1 MIMHI
6 TKKAL
11 LRSAVATS
19 AMVLAPSAAN
29 AACTTAN
36 GVVTCTDVNTA
47 AQVTA
52 AVNSAPPPSVSLIIA
67 QGATVIRPNNQITP
81 FNPPFD
87 GAISYTNNGTV
98 GGSPADFVDFSYN
111 GTITAPTNTF
121 TFNNAGT
128 QNGGILA
135 FNVGGVINGT
145 NTGTITRG
153 IDLSNAGA
161 INLTSSGT
169 VYNTTSSTAINLLSR
184 LQQSSTATT
193 GTRTTTTTTSTG
205 GIITANITGPVAVP
219 AVAGP
224 PAVAAVPQN
233 INAQSI
239 AGVNLTVNNVAGNIT
254 ANTRTNFT
262 PTSFTQAPVTNGA
275 VTTDSNGFFQTIVGG
290 DGTVVVGANGQV
302 GNVNV
307 TTGTGAATATINGS
321 VGTTAAPA
329 SVNVRADGLTNDV
342 VFTNTTTA
350 GAVTTTTNAVRQVI
364 VRNGGSATASV
375 NDGASVLGGVTATS
389 NAGPATVN
397 VAGTVGNFAAGIGG
411 NVNASSG
418 FLGFNFTFDR
428 SLTSNSDGTFNN
440 VTTETASAAGQ
451 AVTVNLAASADVNG
465 PATAQSCGG
474 PATVD
479 NAGRV
484 RGGVTATANC
494 RVRTAF
500 DDRSSLTQTTA
511 ANGTVTRVSS
521 TSRDQTNQNVGGL
534 ATVTNRSGAV
544 IEGSVFV
551 NGLTGANFNN
561 AGAVFGNVNLTSR
574 GTIDRN
580 IDSDRTTTTTVPAGT
595 TTVLRET
602 SNVFRSTPNGGIA
615 TGVYSGTVG
624 AVAGSP
630 LAGFRSVFQQGDQ
643 GSVATVTGTLFA
655 DFTGLAGAQTRDRTF
670 TTTQLTVTQPATAPA
685 TAASERTTSNS
696 TRDNFTEVAS
706 TSSLTVSGGR
716 IATNGFNGGN
726 VTLDSRGGNANLS
739 LTAGGTIAGSA
750 DVRAGTGTNRTF
762 SQDNQSIFTTAA
774 TAAGPVPAEVQQSQ
788 TSSQSDRNLAAPG
801 TANVTL
807 ASGTSV
813 GGNLNVAGT
822 GTGAGTLGANVT
834 IDGTLGISPLL
845 GGGGG
850 QLTVRGSRLD
860 TLSTSS
866 DNLTRTSATRVDR
879 VVTNAFSSA
888 PSANGGGLLVNVGGT
903 VRNGID
909 AQTEAGPATV
919 NVTGQVNTNL
929 AGGTAV
935 TVRSIGAATESTTTQ
950 NFRGTN
956 FGNANTQT
964 GFSSSSSSTATGG
977 IATLSVAGSAAVLAA
992 NASSIEGN
1000 IAVAGRTGSVMTV
1013 TAGSRVLQSIGSAV
1027 NVGQT
1032 FANSTGSETRT
1043 FNAAGA
1049 QTGSTTTNTSTAVGG
1064 PASLT
1069 NPGIIGSG
1077 ANFVFVNVQSVGGA
1091 SATNSGIINGTLL
1104 ANALGSNTSTTTVVT
1119 NANDPVLT
1127 QTVTTTRTVPVG
1139 GAASISNSGLITSS
1153 VTARGATGTVTNDG
1167 VIRGSINVGATAA
1180 QGALN
1185 TTVVRTQTATSD
1197 NFPGV
1202 STANTPAFTQTYTV
1216 NQNGLLLGGVNVTG
1230 GATVSSTVNLNNNSI
1245 TLGNIVATGTNTN
1258 VNLNGSGFLG
1268 VASNDVAVIT
1278 NTQTSPGF
1286 PTVILPA
1293 TGNAVVYNP
1302 TPSLSRFGTID
1313 PTLGSFNQA
1322 GVFVPSLAA
1331 NALQRGSRITGVN
1344 TVTKTGDGTFVIV
1357 GSPLIRNGTAAPTY
1371 TMELGTTA
1379 APGTFRINA
1388 GEVQLGV
1395 ATDPNVQRL
1404 EFGIRGSIENN
1415 ATLVVGRRI
1424 TNGVTSAVQGIN
1436 LLTTANF
1443 TNSGTGN
1450 LVVGVAPALVR
1461 QAGSPLF
1468 LGTAPSNF
1476 GFGGGGVL
1484 LTPFVPVGQSNVLTS
1499 TGSFVTVDGNLSLG
1513 GRLTVASGNTG
1524 GIFNAGRAYDLF
1536 NVGGTYTNSSTI
1548 ASDFSSPFIS
1558 FVLTPRSE
1566 GGRTIVSLDV
1576 RRAAFNTVTA
1586 NDRNATAAADALQA
1600 TIPGVIGR
1608 ITTANSTGNFGSAE
1622 TYGLVQDLATVIS
1635 AIDTQMTSAQASQ
1648 AFRELSSGEFYGSL
1662 TAVRTTAAFGEAV
1675 DTMTSN
1681 TGPAGLGLWLR
1692 PTGEFS
1698 KFDFNNEA
1706 GASGIR
1712 AQNYGGS
1719 VGVNYATGTGGNF
1732 GLAGGYSRNDVNART
1747 TPERADADTY
1757 MIGAY
1762 GSQGFGPMSV
1772 SGQLVMGWSQWNASR
1787 VLPTFSRTATSEFD
1801 SRELRGNLRISYDL
1815 PMGTGLIAT
1824 PFVAVEGRKYRFDAF
1839 EEKNGGGIGLAVER
1853 SSKTVFSPEVGARV
1867 GGAFGSLRPFAELSY
1882 VFQGDIDGER
1892 RMAFLGA
1899 RDTSF
1904 VVEGVDPRGY
1914 VRGALGVSAAIG
1926 RANVFLRGEYG
1937 KGGDHSTASVRTGL
1951 LFNF

>member
-1 MIMHI
+1 MHI

-11 LRSAVATS
+11 LRSAVATG
-19 AMVLAPSAAN
+19 AMVLAPSTAN

-47 AQVTA
+47 AQVTVD
-52 AVNSAPPPSVSLIIA
+52 VNSSPPPAVSLIIA
-67 QGATVIRPNNQITP
+67 QGATVIRPDNQITL
-81 FNPPFD
+81 FNPPFG

-98 GGSPADFVDFSYN
+98 GNSPANFVDFSYN
-111 GTITAPTNTF
+111 GTITAPTNIF

-135 FNVGGVINGT
+135 SNVGGVINGT

-184 LQQSSTATT
+184 LQQSSTGTT

-219 AVAGP
+219 GVAGP

-239 AGVNLTVNNVAGNIT
+239 AGVNLTVDNVAGNIT
-254 ANTRTNFT
+254 ANTRTNFD
-262 PTSFTQAPVTNGA
+262 PTSFTEAPVTNGA
-275 VTTDSNGFFQTIVGG
+275 VTTDSFGFFQTAVGG
-290 DGTVVVGANGQV
+290 DGAVVVGANGRV

-307 TTGTGAATATINGS
+307 STGTGAAIATVNGI

-329 SVNVRADGLTNDV
+329 NVNVTANGLTNDV

-350 GAVTTTTNAVRQVI
+350 GAVTTTTNASRQVV
-364 VRNGGSATASV
+364 VRNGGSATATVSDV
-375 NDGASVLGGVTATS
+375 ASVVGSVTAIS
-389 NAGPATVN
+389 NAGPTSVTI
-397 VAGTVGNFAAGIGG
+397 AGTVGSFAAGVGG
-411 NVNASSG
+411 DVRSASG
-418 FLGFNFTFDR
+418 FGVADRNLVFNR
-428 SLTSNSDGTFNN
+428 SQTSNSDGTFSN
-440 VTTETASAAGQ
+440 VRTEAVTATGQ
-451 AVTVNLAASADVNG
+451 ASTVTIAASADING
-465 PATAQSCGG
+465 SATAQSCGG

-521 TSRDQTNQNVGGL
+521 TSTDQTNQNVGGL
-534 ATVTNRSGAV
+534 AAVTNRSGAV
-544 IEGSVFV
+544 IEGSVSV
-551 NGLTGANFNN
+551 NGLTGANLNN
-561 AGAVFGNVNLTSR
+561 AGTVFGNVTLTSR
-574 GTIDRN
+574 GTIERN
-580 IDSDRTTTTTVPAGT
+580 IVSDRTTTTTVPAGT

-630 LAGFRSVFQQGDQ
+630 LAGSRSVIQQGDQ

-655 DFTGLAGAQTRDRTF
+655 DFTGQAGAQARDRTF

-685 TAASERTTSNS
+685 TAASERTVSNS

-706 TSSLTVSGGR
+706 TSSLTVNGGR
-716 IATNGFNGGN
+716 IASNGFNTGSVG
-726 VTLDSRGGNANLS
+726 LGSRGGNANLS
-739 LTAGGTIAGSA
+739 LTAGGAIAGSA
-750 DVRAGTGTNRTF
+750 DVQAGTGTNRTF
-762 SQDNQSIFTTAA
+762 SSDTSSVFTRAATTA
-774 TAAGPVPAEVQQSQ
+774 GPAPAEVQQSQ
-788 TSSQSDRNLAAPG
+788 TASLSDRNLAAPG
-801 TANVTL
+801 AANVTL
-807 ASGTSV
+807 ASGTSI
-813 GGNLNVAGT
+813 GILNVAGT

-834 IDGTLGISPLL
+834 IDGILGTSPLL

-903 VRNGID
+903 VRNSID
-909 AQTEAGPATV
+909 AQTGAGPATV

-950 NFRGTN
+950 NFRGTT
-956 FGNANTQT
+956 FANATTPT

-977 IATLSVAGSAAVLAA
+977 TATLSVAGSAAVLAA

-1069 NPGIIGSG
+1069 NAGIIGSD
-1077 ANFVFVNVQSVGGA
+1077 ANFVLVNVQSVGGA
-1091 SATNSGIINGTLL
+1091 SATNSGIINGALSV
-1104 ANALGSNTSTTTVVT
+1104 NALGSNTSTTSVVT
-1119 NANDPVLT
+1119 NANDAVLA

-1139 GAASISNSGLITSS
+1139 GVASISNSGLITAS

-1197 NFPGV
+1197 DFPGV

-1216 NQNGLLLGGVNVTG
+1216 NQNGLLLGGVNVSG
-1230 GATVSSTVNLNNNSI
+1230 GPTVSATVNLNSTSI
-1245 TLGNIVATGTNTN
+1245 TLGSITATGTNTN

-1268 VASNDVAVIT
+1268 VASNDVPVIT
-1278 NTQTSPGF
+1278 NTQTTPGF

-1293 TGNAVVYNP
+1293 TSNSVVAYNP
-1302 TPSLSRFGTID
+1302 TPSLARFATID
-1313 PTLGSFNQA
+1313 PAVGSVNQA
-1322 GVFVPSLAA
+1322 GVFVPSAAA
-1331 NALQRGSRITGVN
+1331 NLLPRGSRITGVN

-1395 ATDPNVQRL
+1395 ATDLTVQRL

-1436 LLTTANF
+1436 LLTTSNF

-1524 GIFNAGRAYDLF
+1524 GIFSAGRAYDLF

-1576 RRAAFNTVTA
+1576 RRAAFNTVTT

-1600 TIPGVIGR
+1600 SIPGVIGR
-1608 ITTANSTGNFGSAE
+1608 INTANRTGNFGSAE
-1622 TYGLVQDLATVIS
+1622 SYGLVQDLATVIS
-1635 AIDTQMTSAQASQ
+1635 AIDTQMTSAEASQ

-1706 GASGIR
+1706 GASGIK

-1762 GSQGFGPMSV
+1762 GSQGFGPMNV

-1801 SRELRGNLRISYDL
+1801 SQELRGNLRISYDL
-1815 PMGTGLIAT
+1815 PMGTGFIAT

-1839 EEKNGGGIGLAVER
+1839 DEKNGGGIGLAVER